1 MNIRIIDEI
10 FIMTEQITPED
21 NERVKLLGIVS
32 KKGLK
37 ELNFEQLNRL
47 QILVEKKDYSHS
59 KKAHKSKMK
68 LLARINVA
76 IYEFEEGR
84 EGI

>member
-1 MNIRIIDEI
+1 MPKNIS
-10 FIMTEQITPED
+10 PED
-21 NERVKLLGIVS
+21 LERVKLLDTVS

-37 ELNFEQLNRL
+37 ELTIAQLKRL

-68 LLARINVA
+68 LLAKINVA
-76 IYEFEEGR
+76 IYENEEGR

>member
-1 MNIRIIDEI
+1 MDYR
-10 FIMTEQITPED
+10 ITPED
-21 NERVKLLGIVS
+21 KERIKLLEIVS

-37 ELNFEQLNRL
+37 ELTIEQLKKL

-59 KKAHKSKMK
+59 NKAKKSKMK

-76 IYEFEEGR
+76 IYESEEGR